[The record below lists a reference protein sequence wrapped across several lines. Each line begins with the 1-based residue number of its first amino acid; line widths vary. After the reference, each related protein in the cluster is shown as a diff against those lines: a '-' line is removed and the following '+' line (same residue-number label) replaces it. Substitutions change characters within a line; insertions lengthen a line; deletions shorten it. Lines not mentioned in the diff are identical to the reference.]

1 MPKLSSFLHAVL
13 VLVAIGG
20 FSAHVTANEHV
31 TVFEDVHVLTMQPE
45 HQGHIL
51 RHQTVVVSGDRIV
64 AMGATGSVE
73 IPAGAQ
79 RIAGEGRYLLP
90 GLAEMHG
97 HVPPTRSF
105 TGIPERYLDDVLYL
119 YLAGGVTTVRGML
132 GHSHQLQLKDD
143 IAEGRRMGPTLY
155 LAGPSFNSNTVRDRA
170 QARQRVREH
179 AEEGWDLLKIH
190 PGLTLAQYQAIA
202 AEAQEQG
209 IDFAGH
215 VPTDVGIRH
224 AVILGSRTID
234 HLDGYLADV
243 NGFSERVSDEALQEL
258 AEFTVAHGVGV
269 VPTQALWATLIGAG
283 DADAMR
289 AYPELQYVPQQVR
302 EGWFNFLNDP
312 QSVYYTGNTA
322 AVLQENRQRLLT
334 ALYEAG
340 AEILLGTDAPQ
351 LFSVPGLSLRREI
364 PLMADAGMT
373 PYDIIYSGTVAV
385 GNYFAQQDEFG
396 QVREGHRADLLL
408 VRDNPLQAID
418 TLFEPEGVMA
428 QGRWHSRE
436 DIAAKLAE
444 IAAAYQD
451 E

>member
-1 MPKLSSFLHAVL
+1 MAKLGSFLVSLLFGLSLSA
-13 VLVAIGG
+13 AI
-20 FSAHVTANEHV
+20 ANEHV
-31 TVFEDVHVLTMQPE
+31 TAFENVNVLTMQPE
-45 HQGHIL
+45 HQGQIL
-51 RHQTVVVSGDRIV
+51 RRQTVVIQGDRII
-64 AMGATGSVE
+64 AMGTQGDVE
-73 IPAGAQ
+73 IPAHAQ
-79 RIAGEGRYLLP
+79 RIAGEGRYLMP

-97 HVPPTRSF
+97 HVPPTQSF

-132 GHSHQLQLKDD
+132 GHPHQLQLKED
-143 IAEGRRMGPTLY
+143 IAEGRRIGPTLY

-190 PGLTLAQYQAIA
+190 PGLSLDQYQAIA

-224 AVILGSRTID
+224 AIILGSRTID
-234 HLDGYLADV
+234 HLDGYLAEVD
-243 NGFSERVSDEALQEL
+243 GFEQPVSDEVLQEL

-302 EGWFNFLNDP
+302 AGWFNFLDDP

-322 AVLQENRQRLLT
+322 AVHQQNRQRLLA

-351 LFSVPGLSLRREI
+351 LFSVPGLSMRREI
-364 PLMADAGMT
+364 PFMVDAGMT

-385 GNYFAQQDEFG
+385 GNYFSQQDEFG

-408 VRDNPLQAID
+408 VSENPLENIS
-418 TLFEPEGVMA
+418 TLYEPAGVMA
-428 QGRWHSRE
+428 QGQWHSRSAISE
-436 DIAAKLAE
+436 KLAE
-444 IAAAYQD
+444 IAAAYRA